1 MKYLAFTSLL
11 VLIVSLAG
19 CSSSKEST
27 DSMDSDTPPWV
38 VGAWVP
44 SDGSSGS
51 FQFLANGDFLLE
63 QGDLL
68 ASINRFQNTDRVR
81 YLSRLVHT
89 GTYEYDDAGQLTLHV
104 MADWTGKG
112 TGARRAPDKSVSSSI
127 VFDIE
132 GMDGGT
138 LTLQKVSM
146 NQSGSDADDMN
157 SDEALSFS
165 LKRQP

>member
-1 MKYLAFTSLL
+1 
-11 VLIVSLAG
+11 
-19 CSSSKEST
+19 
-27 DSMDSDTPPWV
+27 
-38 VGAWVP
+38 
-44 SDGSSGS
+44 
-51 FQFLANGDFLLE
+51 
-63 QGDLL
+63 
-68 ASINRFQNTDRVR
+68 
-81 YLSRLVHT
+81 
-89 GTYEYDDAGQLTLHV
+89 
-104 MADWTGKG
+104 
-112 TGARRAPDKSVSSSI
+112 